1 MRKQTAVHGISAIV
15 GLSMLMFGEPVG
27 AQAVKPPLDGI
38 LQSGASGANDLRK
51 IEDSLLS
58 ADPDTRIATLDAIV
72 ASGEPSYIAK
82 AMEVALLS
90 DDPRLRQAALRTR
103 FQSGGNYRVE
113 VDLPGPSKETTD
125 AAGWLRRNGGSISTD
140 GTSGLMNV
148 PVGEWNEA
156 GHCWRHLTWNSC
168 AFSLAG
174 EQVFFS
180 SRDYAEGQLR
190 LDETGTLVGS
200 LLVGGKGTPAA
211 IRILL
216 VQ

>member
-1 MRKQTAVHGISAIV
+1 
-15 GLSMLMFGEPVG
+15 MLAWGEPIW
-27 AQAVKPPLDGI
+27 AQAGKPSLDSI
-38 LQSGASGANDLRK
+38 LQSGAAGADDLRR
-51 IEDSLLS
+51 IEKGISS
-58 ADPDTRIATLDAIV
+58 ADPDTRIATLDAII

-90 DDPRLRQAALRTR
+90 DDPRLREAALRAR
-103 FQSGGNYRVE
+103 FQAGGNYRVE
-113 VDLPGPSKETTD
+113 VDLTGPPTETTD
-125 AAGWLRRNGGSISTD
+125 AAGWLRRNSGSISTE

-148 PVGEWNEA
+148 PVGEWYEA
-156 GHCWRHLTWNSC
+156 GHCWRHLIWNSC

-190 LDETGTLVGS
+190 LDESGALVGS
-200 LLVGGKGTPAA
+200 LLVGGKGTPVP